1 MVVIW
6 FGIVNVYR
14 PSLQEKDKRMRLFI
28 FYTMNILDT
37 IIAQKKIEVAER
49 KANVSIAALEQSQYF
64 NRKTLSLKS
73 FLADE
78 NRTGII
84 AEFKRKSPSKGW
96 INADADA
103 TIIPKAYADNGA
115 SGISVLTDEKFF
127 GGSFDD
133 LRKAR
138 INEVPVLR
146 KDFMIDDYQLVE
158 AKSVGADVI
167 LLIAANLTVEQ
178 VKQLAATAKKLGL
191 EVLLEIHNDEELGHI
206 CDEVDIVGVNN
217 RNLKTFEVSIQTSID
232 LSTKIPTDKVKISE
246 SGISDV
252 NTIKELKKY
261 GFKGFLIGENFMKST
276 DPSFAFASFA
286 KQLKG

>member
-1 MVVIW
+1 
-6 FGIVNVYR
+6 
-14 PSLQEKDKRMRLFI
+14 
-28 FYTMNILDT
+28 MNILDK

-49 KANVSIAALEQSQYF
+49 KAKISITELEQSQYF
-64 NRKTLSLKS
+64 KRETISLKA

-103 TIIPKAYADNGA
+103 AVITKAYADNGA
-115 SGISVLTDEKFF
+115 SGISVLTDEQFF
-127 GGSFDD
+127 GGTFSD
-133 LRKAR
+133 LKQAR
-138 INEVPVLR
+138 VNHVPILR
-146 KDFMIDDYQLVE
+146 KDFMIDEYQLVE

-167 LLIAANLTVEQ
+167 LLIAANLSVAE
-178 VKQLAATAKKLGL
+178 VKELAGFAKNIGL

-206 CDEVDIVGVNN
+206 CDAVDIVGVNN

-232 LSTKIPTDKVKISE
+232 LSTKIPASTFKISE

-252 NTIKELKKY
+252 STINELKKH
-261 GFKGFLIGENFMKST
+261 GFTGFLIGENFMKST
-276 DPSFAFASFA
+276 DPSIAFASFV